1 MFIHMTATITSER
14 TDTLLDAALAV
25 FDELGYGA
33 TPVPAIAQRAGVAVG
48 SIYRYFPGK
57 EQLANALYRRE
68 KQRMAAT
75 LFDGLSLD
83 GPAEAVFRSV
93 WARLGSF
100 AADHPAALC
109 FLEMHHHDS
118 YLDDESR
125 AVAAAIDHTV
135 ETLLRQWQ
143 RRGEVR
149 KGDPALLMAQVF
161 GGFVGVVRQCRA
173 TGRPITARL
182 GTITCEPAW
191 SLLATPVS
199 SNNVTTIDTSP
210 KGPRS

>member
-1 MFIHMTATITSER
+1 MFIHMTATLTSER
-14 TDTLLDAALAV
+14 TDSLLDAALAV

-83 GPAEAVFRSV
+83 GPAEDVFRAV

-135 ETLLRQWQ
+135 ETLLRRWQ
-143 RRGEVR
+143 RRSEVR

-173 TGRPITARL
+173 TGRPISARL
-182 GTITCEPAW
+182 GVTTCEPAW
-191 SLLATPVS
+191 SLLAARSP
-199 SNNVTTIDTSP
+199 TTSRTTSP